1 MENIHKEFAEMTAE
15 KSKSAIRTEGLTKN
29 FGSLCAV
36 DTLNIEAREGE
47 IFGLLGPNGAGKTTT
62 IKMICGLLRPDKG
75 KIFIDGKETINSSR
89 EMMRKVGLCPQEL
102 VLWEYLT
109 CSEQMMFVATMSGL
123 SSSAARK
130 NTKEL
135 LNKLN
140 LEEKKNKTA
149 RTLSGGLKRRL
160 NLALALVHDPEIIIL
175 DEPEAGLDP
184 QSRVMVRD
192 FIKSLAKKKTIVFT
206 THNMDEADRVCNRVG
221 IIDRGKLLIA
231 DSPENLKKS
240 VGEGDVLEITLQNE
254 RQASRLENKLKE
266 KLGAKLKDS
275 TCIGPRL
282 VLRSLDTAKSLPLI
296 TSAISDDKAVLEDIR
311 FRWNSLEDVFINLTG
326 RSLRE

>member
-1 MENIHKEFAEMTAE
+1 MGYFHKELTQMIAGKN
-15 KSKSAIRTEGLTKN
+15 KSVIRTEGLTKK
-29 FGSLCAV
+29 FGSLRAV
-36 DTLNIEAREGE
+36 DALNIEAREGE

-62 IKMICGLLRPDKG
+62 IKMICGLLKPDKG
-75 KIFIDGKETINSSR
+75 KIFINGKEAINSSR
-89 EMMRKVGLCPQEL
+89 EMVRKVGLCPQEL

-123 SSSAARK
+123 SFTEAKK

-135 LNKLN
+135 LGKLN

-184 QSRVMVRD
+184 QSRVMVRE
-192 FIKSLAKKKTIVFT
+192 FIKSLAKRKTVVFT
-206 THNMDEADRVCNRVG
+206 THNMDEAERICDRVG
-221 IIDRGKLLIA
+221 IIDRGKLLVT
-231 DSPENLKKS
+231 DSPDNLKKS
-240 VGEGDVLEITLQNE
+240 IGEGDILEITLGNE
-254 RQASRLENKLKE
+254 KEASRLEKILRTRLE
-266 KLGAKLKDS
+266 KRFKSIVHVG
-275 TCIGPRL
+275 TRL
-282 VLRSLDTAKSLPLI
+282 ILRTLNTAANLPLI
-296 TSAISDDKAVLEDIR
+296 TSALSEERITLEDIR
-311 FRWNSLEDVFINLTG
+311 IRWNSLEDVFINLTG